1 MSTAPNPSERI
12 RVLVVD
18 DAVVMRRV
26 ISEALAQDASIE
38 VVGTAANGRIALA
51 KLDQALPDIV
61 TLDVEMPEMDGVQT
75 VREIRRKF
83 PRLPVIMFSTLT
95 QRGAVTTLEALSAG
109 ATDYVTKP
117 ANVGSVTEGM
127 NRLRSELIP
136 KIKALCRRTPTVPP
150 SQLRPVPG
158 QVQAPARPL
167 SIPGFH
173 PTSPS
178 HPTTVPSP
186 AGAPGLRPAQAFAPQ
201 VAPDVLCI
209 GSSTGGP
216 NALVDVF
223 TQFPAVLP
231 VPVLVVQHM
240 PPLFTQML
248 AERLNRLGNLRFTE
262 GAQDMPVEA
271 GSVYI
276 APGGH
281 HMEVVRVAGAL
292 RIRIHDGPSENSC
305 RPAVDVLLRSAVE
318 VFGNR
323 LLVSILTGMGYDG
336 LRGCE
341 LVRRRGGHVVVQDE
355 ASSVVWGMPG
365 AVAQA
370 GLADRILPL
379 PQIGSELVRRL
390 SGSRA
395 PAPVA
400 AH

>member
-1 MSTAPNPSERI
+1 MSTSPQAGGRI

-38 VVGTAANGRIALA
+38 VVGTAANGKIALS
-51 KLDQALPDIV
+51 KLDQSVPDIV

-75 VREIRRKF
+75 VREIRRRF

-136 KIKALCRRTPTVPP
+136 KIKALCRRTPPP
-150 SQLRPVPG
+150 ALPAFRPATPAVPG
-158 QVQAPARPL
+158 VTQVL
-167 SIPGFH
+167 H
-173 PTSPS
+173 PTPRPTSVPGIPPASPS
-178 HPTTVPSP
+178 GV
-186 AGAPGLRPAQAFAPQ
+186 AAPRPFQAVGPQ
-201 VAPDVLCI
+201 VAPDALCI

-223 TQFPAVLP
+223 AQFPAALP

-248 AERLNRLGNLRFTE
+248 AERLNRLGNLRFVE
-262 GAQDMPVEA
+262 GAQDMPVES

-281 HMEVVRVAGAL
+281 HMEVLRVAGSL
-292 RIRIHDGPSENSC
+292 RLRIHDGPSENSC

-318 VFGNR
+318 AFGNR

-341 LVRRRGGHVVVQDE
+341 AVRRRGGHVVVQDE
-355 ASSVVWGMPG
+355 ATSVVWGMPG

-379 PQIGSELVRRL
+379 QQIGPELVRRL
-390 SGSRA
+390 AGSRA

-400 AH
+400 VR